1 VAARQVDG
9 KEVMRRMRLWI
20 TLSLA
25 IVSFGASAAQADT
38 IVNRFTALPG
48 NAASCQWFDDNIN
61 DRSIDA
67 LVRQTDLLY
76 NRAPLPAGQNVT
88 IADSAT
94 TQRGVREVSFT
105 LGRRLLCTS
114 DEAFTESTPAP
125 SPTPV
130 MP

>member
-1 VAARQVDG
+1 MV
-9 KEVMRRMRLWI
+9 
-20 TLSLA
+20 A
-25 IVSFGASAAQADT
+25 IVALSAAAAQADT
-38 IVNRFTALPG
+38 VVNRFTALPG

-67 LVRQTDLLY
+67 LVRQTDLIY
-76 NRAPLPAGQNVT
+76 NRAPLPANENVT
-88 IADSAT
+88 IEDSAT

-105 LGRRLLCTS
+105 LGRRVLCTS

-130 MP
+130 AP